1 MFERRPIYRET
12 AKEYQKASKK
22 EKKEILDYF
31 VRITGL
37 KNRNYAARLLR
48 QHGKT
53 IYVGKKNYL
62 KADIA
67 KKGKRPGRKKKFG
80 EEELKMLKQV
90 WEIENY
96 MCGKRLKPI
105 LNEVLDNLLANGHL
119 HGSPQAIENL
129 RHISASSIDRL
140 LKHERK
146 KLEIKGRKGTK
157 PGTLLKQQIAIRT
170 WAEWD
175 ENCPGFMEIDLVA
188 HEGGNSRGDFAQT
201 LNMVD
206 VWSGWTELV
215 AIKNKASKWVREAI
229 EKVQRRLFD
238 LRGIDSDTGAEFIN
252 HPS

>member
-1 MFERRPIYRET
+1 MKT
-12 AKEYQKASKK
+12 TCVQK
-22 EKKEILDYF
+22 
-31 VRITGL
+31 
-37 KNRNYAARLLR
+37 
-48 QHGKT
+48 H
-53 IYVGKKNYL
+53 
-62 KADIA
+62 
-67 KKGKRPGRKKKFG
+67 
-80 EEELKMLKQV
+80 
-90 WEIENY
+90 
-96 MCGKRLKPI
+96 LKPI

-140 LKHERK
+140 LKQERK

-229 EKVQRRLFD
+229 EKVKDFL
-238 LRGIDSDTGAEFIN
+238 LSYGN
-252 HPS
+252 

>member
-1 MFERRPIYRET
+1 M
-12 AKEYQKASKK
+12 
-22 EKKEILDYF
+22 
-31 VRITGL
+31 RITGL

-80 EEELKMLKQV
+80 EEELKLLKKV

-188 HEGGNSRGDFAQT
+188 HEGRNSPGEI
-201 LNMVD
+201 L
-206 VWSGWTELV
+206 L
-215 AIKNKASKWVREAI
+215 K
-229 EKVQRRLFD
+229 
-238 LRGIDSDTGAEFIN
+238 
-252 HPS
+252 H